1 MKTYIVQKTVTLIME
16 ETIEASSKAEAKRRA
31 RDWFGF
37 DMTDAQYNATFK
49 VLGETQTNTPIEG
62 EIDSTFNV

>member
-16 ETIEASSKAEAKRRA
+16 ETIEASSKAEAKRIA
-31 RDWFGF
+31 EDELIFE
-37 DMTDAQYNATFK
+37 MADAQHNATFK

-62 EIDSTFNV
+62 GIDKYV

>member
-1 MKTYIVQKTVTLIME
+1 ME

-37 DMTDAQYNATFK
+37 EMTDAQYNATFK